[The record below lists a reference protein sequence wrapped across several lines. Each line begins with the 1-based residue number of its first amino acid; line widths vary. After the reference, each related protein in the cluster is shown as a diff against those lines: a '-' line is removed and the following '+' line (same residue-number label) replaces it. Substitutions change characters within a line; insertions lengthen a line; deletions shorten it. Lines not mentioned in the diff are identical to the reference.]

1 MVLVTVLRR
10 FADFVAKCDRNVG
23 DQFEATE
30 KRAAYID
37 AKLPGYIKYEPI
49 EAESDVSD
57 EHETEPEPEAVDLT
71 KLTVASLKA
80 LAAERG
86 IEVPKSAKKAQ
97 IIALLEE

>member
-10 FADFVAKCDRNVG
+10 FRDFVAKCDRNVG

-30 KRAAYID
+30 KRAAFID
-37 AKLPGYIKYEPI
+37 AKLPGYIEYAPI
-49 EAESDVSD
+49 A
-57 EHETEPEPEAVDLT
+57 HEPEPEKADEPEQVDLS
-71 KLTVASLKA
+71 KLTVASLKT
-80 LAAERG
+80 LAKERG